1 MVTKE
6 TKDLFAGKY
15 GTLPMPLDE
24 AAAKK
29 VLNGAERIT
38 CRPADLLQPEYEDIK
53 KKVIEL
59 GYYEKEEDVL
69 SYAVFEQV
77 AENFFKWREAQ
88 KKGID
93 RDLAKTGVYPV

>member
-1 MVTKE
+1 MKYCE
-6 TKDLFAGKY
+6 MSRAG
-15 GTLPMPLDE
+15 LE
-24 AAAKK
+24 AVYAGLK
-29 VLNGAERIT
+29 I
-38 CRPADLLQPEYEDIK
+38 EYEDIK

-88 KKGID
+88 KKGVD
-93 RDLAKTGVYPV
+93 RDMAKTEVYPV

>member
-1 MVTKE
+1 MAIKGSIVKE
-6 TKDLFAGKY
+6 
-15 GTLPMPLDE
+15 E
-24 AAAKK
+24 IAKK
-29 VLNGAERIT
+29 ILGDTERIT
-38 CRPADLLQPEYEDIK
+38 CRPADLLQPEYEEIK

-88 KKGID
+88 KESVD
-93 RDLAKTGVYPV
+93 RDLAKTNVYPV

>member
-1 MVTKE
+1 MKRLITFALALTLLLTLTACGIKDSSKDVT
-6 TKDLFAGKY
+6 LV
-15 GTLPMPLDE
+15 LDWTPNTNHTGFF
-24 AAAKK
+24 
-29 VLNGAERIT
+29 V
-38 CRPADLLQPEYEDIK
+38 ADK
-53 KKVIEL
+53 L